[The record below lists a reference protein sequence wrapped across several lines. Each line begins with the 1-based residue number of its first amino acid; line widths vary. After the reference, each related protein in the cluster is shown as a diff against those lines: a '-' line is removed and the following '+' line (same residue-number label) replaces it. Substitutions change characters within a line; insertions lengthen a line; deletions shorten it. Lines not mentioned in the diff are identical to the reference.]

1 MAATVA
7 FSLTPMT
14 ANRNL
19 IDFSEAGNAKMFAKA
34 TTALAE
40 DKFDLE
46 PRNLK
51 FFLDKLGERA
61 NDYGWEAILSVPED
75 PTSATSPTKNL
86 LSEYGSITYAQV
98 KNHADTYIDAQT
110 RNAQDSY
117 MLAKTIMESL
127 TKPAHERI
135 NLHRARYAIGSNRTP
150 CGALL
155 LKVVISETHQDTNA
169 TTKHIRERLRDL
181 HTYIVKIDS
190 DIIKFNQYVKLQMEN
205 LAARGAT
212 TQDLLT
218 DLFKAYKQ
226 ASDQKFVEYIELKES
241 DYEDGSDITA
251 EQLMTLA
258 QNKYQTKTEN
268 GTWNAPTEAE
278 EKIIALEA
286 EVKKLQEKK
295 EKPNKDK
302 GKGKGDKKK
311 GKQDK
316 KEKFNKPAWTKV
328 APKEGEA
335 KSKTVDGKIFNWC
348 PVHQAWVRHKPEDCK
363 GKGFTYGKGG
373 ELKKE
378 ESKTHSDDGNK
389 SPALKLSAAL
399 ANMALRED

>member
-1 MAATVA
+1 MAAATVA

-14 ANRNL
+14 VNHDP
-19 IDFSEAGNAKMFAKA
+19 IDFSEAGNAKMFVKA
-34 TTALAE
+34 TTALAD

-51 FFLDKLGERA
+51 FFLDKLGERSK
-61 NDYGWEAILSVPED
+61 DYGWTTTILSIPED
-75 PTSATSPTKNL
+75 AAVANSPKRNL
-86 LSEYGSITYAQV
+86 LNGYGSISYNQVRNHVETYL
-98 KNHADTYIDAQT
+98 DTET
-110 RNAQDSY
+110 RDAQDSY
-117 MLAKTIMESL
+117 MLAKAIMESL

-135 NLHRARYAIGSNRTP
+135 NLHRAKYAIGTNHTP

-218 DLFKAYKQ
+218 DLFRAYKQ
-226 ASDQKFVEYIELKES
+226 ASDQKFIEYIELKES

-258 QNKYQTKTEN
+258 QNKYQTKVEN
-268 GTWNAPTEAE
+268 GTWNAPSEAE

-286 EVKKLQEKK
+286 EVKKLQSKK
-295 EKPNKDK
+295 ETSGKGK

-311 GKQDK
+311 DKKDK
-316 KEKFNKPAWTKV
+316 KEKFVKPAWTKV

-335 KSKTVDGKIFNWC
+335 KTKTVDGKEFNWC
-348 PVHQAWVRHKPEDCK
+348 STHQAWVRHKAEDCQ
-363 GKGFTYGKGG
+363 GKGFVYTRSG
-373 ELKKE
+373 LT
-378 ESKTHSDDGNK
+378 SLAK
-389 SPALKLSAAL
+389 SAGRKLRAHGF
-399 ANMALRED
+399 